1 MLVATQGLIDR
12 CAWNSVVGGG
22 RLYTE
27 QRREGFELIKQCVS
41 IKGSKCFVLKKT
53 TKKPFDVLY

>member
-12 CAWNSVVGGG
+12 CAWINVVGGG

-27 QRREGFELIKQCVS
+27 NGREGFELIKQCIF
-41 IKGSKCFVLKKT
+41 IKGSKYFVLKKH
-53 TKKPFDVLY
+53 FDILH